1 MNKLKEDTNNIWS
14 QLQENTIS
22 WMNSENQ
29 FSIEIEFSKYL
40 EILNKT
46 QTEMILEMKNSEI

>member
-46 QTEMILEMKNSEI
+46 QTEMISEMKNSEI